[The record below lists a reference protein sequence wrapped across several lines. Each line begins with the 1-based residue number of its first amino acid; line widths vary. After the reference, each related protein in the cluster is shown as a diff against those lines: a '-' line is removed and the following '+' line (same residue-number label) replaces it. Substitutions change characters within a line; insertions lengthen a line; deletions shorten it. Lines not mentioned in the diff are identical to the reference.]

1 MATYLELQT
10 LRTGSNVAELGQ
22 RIVVALCIKA
32 NAIAKLPTPTD
43 AQRAWAKSALAT
55 PDQYIGMAPLSY
67 ILAEYNTTDATVITS
82 ATDAQVQVAVDAAVD
97 NLLAL

>member
-55 PDQYIGMAPLSY
+55 PDQYIGMTLSY

-97 NLLAL
+97 TLLAL

>member
-55 PDQYIGMAPLSY
+55 PDQYIGMALSY

-97 NLLAL
+97 TLLAL

>member
-55 PDQYIGMAPLSY
+55 PDQYIGMALSY
-67 ILAEYNTTDATVITS
+67 ILAEYNTTDATVIAS

-97 NLLAL
+97 TLLAL